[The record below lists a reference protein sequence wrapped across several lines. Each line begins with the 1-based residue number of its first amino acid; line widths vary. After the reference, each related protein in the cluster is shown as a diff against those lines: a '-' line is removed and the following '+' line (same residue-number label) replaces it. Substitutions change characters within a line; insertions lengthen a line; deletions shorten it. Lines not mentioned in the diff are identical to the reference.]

1 MILALKP
8 CARAAASKVVAA
20 AADIFGQQFSDKID
34 HKDSMAARKTQ
45 AAAIKHNL
53 LAILFFSRRAR
64 SVLSINTSLRR
75 QHLSAAAASC
85 SHASCRAVAR
95 GQ

>member
-1 MILALKP
+1 MILTLD

-45 AAAIKHNL
+45 AAAIKHKM
-53 LAILFFSRRAR
+53 LAMLFFSRRE
-64 SVLSINTSLRR
+64 VSIVDQHFTSTSAPQRCRR
-75 QHLSAAAASC
+75 IMLAC
-85 SHASCRAVAR
+85 
-95 GQ
+95 